1 MANRIRTTLKGN
13 RTLMGRNF
21 DTRGNAVVLVP
32 ISNGF
37 LEESRFKDARK
48 NQDAVALRLACDSS
62 VVYP

>member
-32 ISNGF
+32 ISNGC
-37 LEESRFKDARK
+37 LEGSRFKDARK
-48 NQDAVALRLACDSS
+48 NQNAVALRTLTN
-62 VVYP
+62 